1 VALKAL
7 ETLKH
12 GVPKLIVVI
21 DLGRER
27 GPLIPLTSVANFAS
41 SEFGRLALW

>member
-12 GVPKLIVVI
+12 EVLKIILVI
-21 DLGRER
+21 DLGRR
-27 GPLIPLTSVANFAS
+27 QGLLIPLTSVVKFVS
-41 SEFGRLALW
+41 SRLKRLELW